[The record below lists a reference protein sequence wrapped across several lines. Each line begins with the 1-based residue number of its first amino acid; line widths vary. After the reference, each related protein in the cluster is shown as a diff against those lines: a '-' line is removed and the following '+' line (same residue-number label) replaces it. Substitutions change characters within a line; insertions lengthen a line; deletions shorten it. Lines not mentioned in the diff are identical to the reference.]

1 MTKKVLLIEDEPLQ
15 IKIYEKVIKK
25 AGFEIE
31 SLRQGKE
38 GLKRLE
44 EIKAKKKEKP
54 DLILLDL
61 ILPDIN
67 GIAIL
72 EKAKT
77 DPELKDIPFFILTNY
92 SAPELEKKSKD
103 LEAEKYIIKTDI
115 TASQLL
121 QFIKDWFGRSKKFH
135 QGAKN

>member
-1 MTKKVLLIEDEPLQ
+1 MKRRILLIEDDPRQ
-15 IKIYEKVIKK
+15 IEIYEKAIGE

-31 SLRQGKE
+31 SLKWGNE
-38 GLKRLE
+38 GLERLK
-44 EIKAKKKEKP
+44 EIRSKKKEKP

-72 EKAKT
+72 EKVKL

-92 SAPELEKKSKD
+92 SDPELEKIGKD
-103 LEAEKYIIKTDI
+103 LGAEKHIIKTDVI
-115 TASQLL
+115 PSQL
-121 QFIKDWFGRSKKFH
+121 IKIIKEWFKK
-135 QGAKN
+135 

>member
-1 MTKKVLLIEDEPLQ
+1 MKKKILLIEDEPLQ
-15 IKIYEKVIKK
+15 IEIYEKVIKE

-31 SLRQGKE
+31 SLEWGKE

-44 EIKAKKKEKP
+44 EIKAKKKERP

-67 GIAIL
+67 GLAIL

-77 DPELKDIPFFILTNY
+77 DPELKDIPFFIFTNY
-92 SAPELEKKSKD
+92 SAPGLEKTGKD
-103 LEAEKYIIKTDI
+103 LGAEKYIIKTDV
-115 TASQLL
+115 TSSQLVKL
-121 QFIKDWFGRSKKFH
+121 IKDWFTR
-135 QGAKN
+135 

>member
-1 MTKKVLLIEDEPLQ
+1 MAKKILLIEDEPQQ
-15 IKIYEKVIKK
+15 IEIYEKAVKE

-31 SLRQGKE
+31 SLKWGEE

-44 EIKAKKKEKP
+44 EIKSKKKEKP

-72 EKAKT
+72 EKAKL
-77 DPELKDIPFFILTNY
+77 DLQLKDIPFFILTNY
-92 SAPELEKKSKD
+92 SDPELEKTGEE
-103 LEAEKYIIKTDI
+103 LGVEKHIIKTDV
-115 TASQLL
+115 TPSQLIKI
-121 QFIKDWFGRSKKFH
+121 IKDWFKKRWR
-135 QGAKN
+135 

>member
-1 MTKKVLLIEDEPLQ
+1 MKRRILLIEDDPRQ
-15 IKIYEKVIKK
+15 IEIYEKAIGE

-31 SLRQGKE
+31 SLKWGNE
-38 GLKRLE
+38 GLERLK
-44 EIKAKKKEKP
+44 EIRSKKKEKP

-72 EKAKT
+72 EKAKL

-92 SAPELEKKSKD
+92 SDPELEKIGKD
-103 LEAEKYIIKTDI
+103 LGAEKHIIKTDVI
-115 TASQLL
+115 PSQL
-121 QFIKDWFGRSKKFH
+121 IKIIKEWFKK
-135 QGAKN
+135 

>member
-1 MTKKVLLIEDEPLQ
+1 MAKKILLIEDEPRQ
-15 IKIYEKVIKK
+15 IEIYEKVISE

-31 SLRQGKE
+31 SLKWGKE
-38 GLKRLE
+38 GLQRLE

-67 GIAIL
+67 GIVIL
-72 EKAKT
+72 EKAKL

-92 SAPELEKKSKD
+92 SDPELEKMGKE
-103 LEAEKYIIKTDI
+103 LGAEKHIIKTDV
-115 TASQLL
+115 TPSQLVKI
-121 QFIKDWFGRSKKFH
+121 IKEWFKK
-135 QGAKN
+135 

>member
-1 MTKKVLLIEDEPLQ
+1 MTKKILLIEDEPLQ
-15 IKIYEKVIKK
+15 IKIYEKIIKK

-31 SLRQGKE
+31 SLAQGKE

-77 DPELKDIPFFILTNY
+77 DPELKDIPFFIFTNS
-92 SAPELEKKSKD
+92 SASELKKKSKD
-103 LEAEKYIIKTDI
+103 LGVEKYIIKTDI
-115 TASQLL
+115 TPSQLV
-121 QFIKDWFGRSKKFH
+121 QFIKNWFKKSE
-135 QGAKN
+135 KISPR

>member
-1 MTKKVLLIEDEPLQ
+1 MAKKILLIEDEPRQ
-15 IKIYEKVIKK
+15 VEIYEKAVKE

-31 SLRQGKE
+31 SLKWGEE

-44 EIKAKKKEKP
+44 EIKSKKKEKP

-72 EKAKT
+72 EKAKL
-77 DPELKDIPFFILTNY
+77 DLQLKDIPFFILTNY
-92 SAPELEKKSKD
+92 SDPELEKTGEE
-103 LEAEKYIIKTDI
+103 LGVEKHIIKTDV
-115 TASQLL
+115 TPSQLIKI
-121 QFIKDWFGRSKKFH
+121 IKDWFKKRWR
-135 QGAKN
+135 

>member
-1 MTKKVLLIEDEPLQ
+1 MKRRILLIEDDPRQ
-15 IKIYEKVIKK
+15 IEIYEKAIEE

-31 SLRQGKE
+31 SLKWGNE
-38 GLKRLE
+38 GLERLK
-44 EIKAKKKEKP
+44 EIRSKKKEKP

-72 EKAKT
+72 EKAKL

-92 SAPELEKKSKD
+92 SDPELEKIGKD
-103 LEAEKYIIKTDI
+103 LGAEKHIIKTDVI
-115 TASQLL
+115 PSQL
-121 QFIKDWFGRSKKFH
+121 IKIIKEWFKK
-135 QGAKN
+135 

>member
-1 MTKKVLLIEDEPLQ
+1 MKKKILLIEDEPLQ
-15 IKIYEKVIKK
+15 IEIYEKVIKE

-31 SLRQGKE
+31 SLEWGKE

-44 EIKAKKKEKP
+44 EIKAKKKERP

-67 GIAIL
+67 GLAIL

-77 DPELKDIPFFILTNY
+77 DPELKDIPFFIFTNY
-92 SAPELEKKSKD
+92 SAPGLEKTGKD
-103 LEAEKYIIKTDI
+103 LGAEKHIIKTDV
-115 TASQLL
+115 TSSQLVKL
-121 QFIKDWFGRSKKFH
+121 IKDWFTR
-135 QGAKN
+135 

>member
-1 MTKKVLLIEDEPLQ
+1 LLIEDEPQQ
-15 IKIYEKVIKK
+15 IEIYEKAVKE

-31 SLRQGKE
+31 SLKWGEE

-44 EIKAKKKEKP
+44 EIKSKKKEKP

-72 EKAKT
+72 EKAKL
-77 DPELKDIPFFILTNY
+77 DLQLKDIPFFILTNY
-92 SAPELEKKSKD
+92 SDPELEKTGEE
-103 LEAEKYIIKTDI
+103 LGVEKHIIKTDV
-115 TASQLL
+115 TPSQLIKI
-121 QFIKDWFGRSKKFH
+121 IKDWFKKRWR
-135 QGAKN
+135 

>member
-1 MTKKVLLIEDEPLQ
+1 MAKKILLIEDEPQQ
-15 IKIYEKVIKK
+15 IEIYEKAVKE

-31 SLRQGKE
+31 SLKWGEE

-44 EIKAKKKEKP
+44 EIKSKKKEKP

-72 EKAKT
+72 EKAKL
-77 DPELKDIPFFILTNY
+77 DLQLKDIPFFILTNY
-92 SAPELEKKSKD
+92 SDPELEKTGEE
-103 LEAEKYIIKTDI
+103 LGVEKHIIKTDV
-115 TASQLL
+115 TPSQLVKI
-121 QFIKDWFGRSKKFH
+121 IKNWFKKRWR
-135 QGAKN
+135 

>member
-1 MTKKVLLIEDEPLQ
+1 MAKKILLIEDEPQQ
-15 IKIYEKVIKK
+15 IEIYEKAIGE

-31 SLRQGKE
+31 SLKWGEE

-44 EIKAKKKEKP
+44 EIKSKKKEKP

-72 EKAKT
+72 EKAKL
-77 DPELKDIPFFILTNY
+77 DLQLKDIPFFILTNY
-92 SAPELEKKSKD
+92 SDPELEKTGEE
-103 LEAEKYIIKTDI
+103 LGVEKHIIKTDV
-115 TASQLL
+115 TPSQLIKI
-121 QFIKDWFGRSKKFH
+121 IKDWFKKRWR
-135 QGAKN
+135 

>member
-1 MTKKVLLIEDEPLQ
+1 MAKKILLIEDEPRQ
-15 IKIYEKVIKK
+15 VEIYEKAVKE

-31 SLRQGKE
+31 SLKWGKE

-44 EIKAKKKEKP
+44 EIKSKKKEKP

-72 EKAKT
+72 EKAKL
-77 DPELKDIPFFILTNY
+77 DLQLKDIPFFILTNY
-92 SAPELEKKSKD
+92 SDPELEKTGEE
-103 LEAEKYIIKTDI
+103 LGVEKHIIKTDV
-115 TASQLL
+115 TPSQLIKI
-121 QFIKDWFGRSKKFH
+121 IKDWFKKRWR
-135 QGAKN
+135 